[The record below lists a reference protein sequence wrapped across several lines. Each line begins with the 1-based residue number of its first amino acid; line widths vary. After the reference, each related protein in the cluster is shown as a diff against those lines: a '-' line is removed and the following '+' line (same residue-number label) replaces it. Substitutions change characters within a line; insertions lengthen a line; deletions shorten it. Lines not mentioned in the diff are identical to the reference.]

1 MVNKFICLNWDHC
14 NIWLL
19 ILIEVEQPVT
29 RLPPHRSLRAELPH
43 KALQN
48 CSLAHGTYLSPQKA

>member
-1 MVNKFICLNWDHC
+1 LALFARQLALKIKQDAQQKQS
-14 NIWLL
+14 
-19 ILIEVEQPVT
+19 IEVEQPVT

-48 CSLAHGTYLSPQKA
+48 CSLAHGTD

>member
-1 MVNKFICLNWDHC
+1 LMRVFYQKT
-14 NIWLL
+14 
-19 ILIEVEQPVT
+19 IEVEQPVT

-48 CSLAHGTYLSPQKA
+48 CSLAHVTD